1 MGKVGYFFMK
11 IKSLLIIVL
20 ACFVIIPSVA
30 FACIADVEM
39 NKLAMKN
46 YKHTAQSMVENQ
58 TYNISE
64 YFRIL
69 SASAKQIAD
78 NPDILSFDKEK
89 NPTTTDALTI
99 YSNIVSA
106 DNENVRIDRIMIVN
120 KSDYL
125 PVVSTGDLS
134 GISKDDL
141 MSNTLKSICD
151 RKDGEVTFYTPD
163 VYTTYKEGDE
173 EKKDPLF
180 PGKTGND
187 LRLVVKYKVG
197 DYYIVTFFNN
207 TALKS
212 FATSSQFANNSKLVL
227 IDPNGSIMHDSY
239 KGNTSDKKN
248 SAYLKF
254 TENAQTSSA
263 VEVDNFKG
271 TDSGVIPTISFASK
285 MPTINEGEEG
295 NWTLAIIAETD
306 KAYTL
311 SGEAMGAIV
320 GMIVFVAI
328 IFTAGAIVLVFIITK
343 PIKVIEETLV
353 KVHRGDHEA
362 RINVIA
368 NNEYG
373 QIARTF
379 NDLIDDIVVSEGR
392 YRTIIEM
399 SDNIIFEW
407 NFKSNDVFF
416 SNNFNKKFSYRAP
429 SDHFGDSFLLK
440 VKVHPEDNDRYHKD
454 LEKLSKGEEF
464 EGNEYRWKNIYG
476 DYIWIL
482 MRTATIRDRDGNIAK
497 IVGVIVDIDR
507 AKKSEKLLTERA
519 SYDSLTGL
527 YNRESIERTID
538 NEIELINVRK
548 SEVAILFIDVD
559 DFKIYNDKYSHA
571 TGDQVLKFVANTINF
586 VIKGFGTAGRY
597 GGDEFVACVRNIET
611 NEPTRVAR
619 DILSGL
625 KEGFTS
631 DNGDKLS
638 VNASI
643 GISIIKDSSMHVDEI
658 IGMAD
663 DAMYKIKKNG
673 KSNFGILNKEMVERP
688 VPAKVEEEDIIGG
701 TDSNNVGDTVTL
713 DDAANDT
720 AEQQQ

>member
-1 MGKVGYFFMK
+1 MK

-20 ACFVIIPSVA
+20 ACFVIIPSVV
-30 FACIADVEM
+30 FASVANVEM
-39 NKLAMKN
+39 NKLALKN
-46 YKHTAQSMVENQ
+46 YKQTAQSMAENQ
-58 TYNISE
+58 AYNISE
-64 YFRIL
+64 YFRII

-78 NPDILSFDKEK
+78 NPDILEFNSEK
-89 NPTTTDALTI
+89 SPTSTDALDI
-99 YSNIVSA
+99 YSKIVSS
-106 DNENVRIDRIMIVN
+106 DNENVRIDRIMIVK

-125 PVVSTGDLS
+125 PVVATDDLTGL
-134 GISKDDL
+134 SKDDIL
-141 MSNTLKSICD
+141 SNTLKSICE

-163 VYTTYKEGDE
+163 VFTTFKEGDKE
-173 EKKDPLF
+173 RNDPLF
-180 PGKTGND
+180 PGKSGAN
-187 LRLVVKYKVG
+187 LRLVVKYAVG
-197 DYYIVTFFNN
+197 DYYVVTFFNHS
-207 TALKS
+207 ALKS
-212 FATSSQFANNSKLVL
+212 FATSSQFANNSKLIL

-239 KGNTSDKKN
+239 IGNTSDNKN

-254 TENAQTSSA
+254 TDKAQVGSVA
-263 VEVDNFKG
+263 EVDNFKG
-271 TDSGVIPTISFASK
+271 TDSGVIPTIGFASK
-285 MPTINEGEEG
+285 LPAINEGEEG
-295 NWTLAIIAETD
+295 NWTLAIVAETD

-311 SGEAMGAIV
+311 SGEAMGSII
-320 GMIVFVAI
+320 GMIVFVSI
-328 IFTAGAIVLVFIITK
+328 ILVAAAVVLVFILTK

-440 VKVHPEDNDRYHKD
+440 VKVHPEDNERYHKD

-482 MRTATIRDRDGNIAK
+482 LRTATIRDRDGNIAK

-548 SEVAILFIDVD
+548 SEFAILFIDVD

-597 GGDEFVACVRNIET
+597 GGDEFVACIRNVET
-611 NEPTRVAR
+611 NDPTRVAR

-673 KSNFGILNKEMVERP
+673 KSNFGILNKETVAKSA
-688 VPAKVEEEDIIGG
+688 PAEVEEEDIIGG
-701 TDSNNVGDTVTL
+701 AEETTAPTE
-713 DDAANDT
+713 DAPVQ
-720 AEQQQ
+720 E

>member
-1 MGKVGYFFMK
+1 MK

-20 ACFVIIPSVA
+20 ACFVIIPSVV
-30 FACIADVEM
+30 FASVANVEM
-39 NKLAMKN
+39 NKLALKN
-46 YKHTAQSMVENQ
+46 YKQTAQSMTENQ

-64 YFRIL
+64 YFRII

-78 NPDILSFDKEK
+78 NPDILEFNSEK
-89 NPTTTDALTI
+89 NPTSTDALDI
-99 YSNIVSA
+99 YSAIASS
-106 DNENVRIDRIMIVN
+106 DNDNVRIDRIMIVN

-134 GISKDDL
+134 GISKDDTL
-141 MSNTLKSICD
+141 SNTLKSICSK
-151 RKDGEVTFYTPD
+151 KDGEVTFYTSD
-163 VYTTYKEGDE
+163 VYTSFKDGDKEH
-173 EKKDPLF
+173 KDPL
-180 PGKTGND
+180 PARNGD
-187 LRLVVKYKVG
+187 SLRLVVKYAVG
-197 DYYIVTFFNN
+197 DYYVVTFFNN
-207 TALKS
+207 TALNS
-212 FATSSQFANNSKLVL
+212 FATSSQFANNSKLIL
-227 IDPNGSIMHDSY
+227 IDPNGSIMHGDY
-239 KGNTSDKKN
+239 MGNTSDAKN
-248 SAYLKF
+248 KAYLKF
-254 TENAQTSSA
+254 TENAQVGSV

-271 TDSGVIPTISFASK
+271 TDNGTIPTIGFASK
-285 MPTINEGEEG
+285 MATINEGEEG

-311 SGEAMGAIV
+311 SGEAMGSII
-320 GMIVFVAI
+320 GIIVFVS
-328 IFTAGAIVLVFIITK
+328 IVLIAAAVVLIFIITK

-407 NFKSNDVFF
+407 NFKTNDVIF

-440 VKVHPEDNDRYHKD
+440 VKVHPEDNERYHKD

-464 EGNEYRWKNIYG
+464 AGNEYRWKNIYG

-548 SEVAILFIDVD
+548 SEFAILFIDVD

-571 TGDQVLKFVANTINF
+571 TGDQVLKFVANAINF

-597 GGDEFVACVRNIET
+597 GGDEFVACVRNVET
-611 NEPTRVAR
+611 NDPTRVAR

-673 KSNFGILNKEMVERP
+673 KSNFGILNKETVAK
-688 VPAKVEEEDIIGG
+688 PASAEVEEEDIIG
-701 TDSNNVGDTVTL
+701 
-713 DDAANDT
+713 T
-720 AEQQQ
+720 AEETNAPADDTKSDASVQE

>member
-1 MGKVGYFFMK
+1 MK
-11 IKSLLIIVL
+11 
-20 ACFVIIPSVA
+20 
-30 FACIADVEM
+30 
-39 NKLAMKN
+39 
-46 YKHTAQSMVENQ
+46 
-58 TYNISE
+58 
-64 YFRIL
+64 
-69 SASAKQIAD
+69 
-78 NPDILSFDKEK
+78 
-89 NPTTTDALTI
+89 
-99 YSNIVSA
+99 
-106 DNENVRIDRIMIVN
+106 
-120 KSDYL
+120 
-125 PVVSTGDLS
+125 
-134 GISKDDL
+134 
-141 MSNTLKSICD
+141 
-151 RKDGEVTFYTPD
+151 
-163 VYTTYKEGDE
+163 
-173 EKKDPLF
+173 
-180 PGKTGND
+180 
-187 LRLVVKYKVG
+187 
-197 DYYIVTFFNN
+197 
-207 TALKS
+207 
-212 FATSSQFANNSKLVL
+212 
-227 IDPNGSIMHDSY
+227 
-239 KGNTSDKKN
+239 
-248 SAYLKF
+248 
-254 TENAQTSSA
+254 
-263 VEVDNFKG
+263 
-271 TDSGVIPTISFASK
+271 
-285 MPTINEGEEG
+285 
-295 NWTLAIIAETD
+295 
-306 KAYTL
+306 
-311 SGEAMGAIV
+311 
-320 GMIVFVAI
+320 
-328 IFTAGAIVLVFIITK
+328 
-343 PIKVIEETLV
+343 
-353 KVHRGDHEA
+353 
-362 RINVIA
+362 
-368 NNEYG
+368 
-373 QIARTF
+373 
-379 NDLIDDIVVSEGR
+379 
-392 YRTIIEM
+392 
-399 SDNIIFEW
+399 
-407 NFKSNDVFF
+407 
-416 SNNFNKKFSYRAP
+416 
-429 SDHFGDSFLLK
+429 
-440 VKVHPEDNDRYHKD
+440 
-454 LEKLSKGEEF
+454 F

-688 VPAKVEEEDIIGG
+688 VPDKVEEEDVIG
-701 TDSNNVGDTVTL
+701 DSDNNNIGDAVTP
-713 DDAANDT
+713 DTADDT

>member
-1 MGKVGYFFMK
+1 MK

-20 ACFVIIPSVA
+20 ACFVIIPSVV
-30 FACIADVEM
+30 FASVANVEM
-39 NKLAMKN
+39 NKLALKN
-46 YKHTAQSMVENQ
+46 YKQTAQSMADNQ

-64 YFRIL
+64 YFRII

-78 NPDILSFDKEK
+78 NPDILEFNSEK
-89 NPTTTDALTI
+89 NPTSTDALDI
-99 YSNIVSA
+99 YSMITSS
-106 DNENVRIDRIMIVN
+106 DNENVRIDRIMIVK

-125 PVVSTGDLS
+125 PVVATDDLS
-134 GISKDDL
+134 GLSKDEIL
-141 MSNTLKSICD
+141 SNTLKNICD

-163 VYTTYKEGDE
+163 VYTTFKEGDKE
-173 EKKDPLF
+173 RNDPIF
-180 PGKTGND
+180 PGKSGTN
-187 LRLVVKYKVG
+187 LRLVVKYAVG
-197 DYYIVTFFNN
+197 DYYVVTFFNN
-207 TALKS
+207 SALKS
-212 FATSSQFANNSKLVL
+212 FATSSQFANNSKLIL

-239 KGNTSDKKN
+239 IGNTSDNKN

-254 TENAQTSSA
+254 TDKAQVNSVT
-263 VEVDNFKG
+263 EVDNFKG
-271 TDSGVIPTISFASK
+271 TDNGVIPTIGFTAK
-285 MPTINEGEEG
+285 LPAINEGEEG
-295 NWTLAIIAETD
+295 NWTLAIVAETD

-311 SGEAMGAIV
+311 SGEAMGSII
-320 GMIVFVAI
+320 GMIVFVSI
-328 IFTAGAIVLVFIITK
+328 ILVAAAVVLVFIITK

-407 NFKSNDVFF
+407 NFKSNEVFF

-548 SEVAILFIDVD
+548 SEFAILFIDVD

-597 GGDEFVACVRNIET
+597 GGDEFVACVRNVET
-611 NEPTRVAR
+611 NDPTRVAR

-631 DNGDKLS
+631 DNGDKLT

-643 GISIIKDSSMHVDEI
+643 GISIIKDSSLHVDEI

-673 KSNFGILNKEMVERP
+673 KSNFGILNKETIARP
-688 VPAKVEEEDIIGG
+688 APAEVEEEDVIG
-701 TDSNNVGDTVTL
+701 TAEDTTTPA
-713 DDAANDT
+713 DDAQND
-720 AEQQQ
+720 APVQE

>member
-1 MGKVGYFFMK
+1 MK

-20 ACFVIIPSVA
+20 ACFVIIPSVV
-30 FACIADVEM
+30 FASVANFEM
-39 NKLAMKN
+39 NDLALKN
-46 YKHTAQSMVENQ
+46 YKQTAQSMADNQ
-58 TYNISE
+58 AYNISE
-64 YFRIL
+64 YFRII

-78 NPDILSFDKEK
+78 NPDILEFNNEK
-89 NPTTTDALTI
+89 NPTSTDALDI
-99 YSNIVSA
+99 YSKITSS
-106 DNENVRIDRIMIVN
+106 DNENVRIDRIMIVK

-125 PVVSTGDLS
+125 PIVANDDLS
-134 GISKDDL
+134 GLSKDEIL
-141 MSNTLKSICD
+141 SGTLKNICN

-163 VYTTYKEGDE
+163 VYTTFKEGDKE
-173 EKKDPLF
+173 RNDPIF
-180 PGKTGND
+180 PGKTGTN
-187 LRLVVKYKVG
+187 LRLVVKYAVG
-197 DYYIVTFFNN
+197 DYYVVTFFNSS
-207 TALKS
+207 ALKS
-212 FATSSQFANNSKLVL
+212 FATSSQFANNSKLIL

-239 KGNTSDKKN
+239 IGNTSDSKN

-254 TENAQTSSA
+254 TDKAQIGSVA
-263 VEVDNFKG
+263 EVDNFKG
-271 TDSGVIPTISFASK
+271 TDNGVIPTIGFTSK
-285 MPTINEGEEG
+285 LPAINEGEEG
-295 NWTLAIIAETD
+295 NWTLAIVAETD

-311 SGEAMGAIV
+311 SGEAMGSII
-320 GMIVFVAI
+320 GMIVFVSIVLIA
-328 IFTAGAIVLVFIITK
+328 AAIVLVFVITK

-407 NFKSNDVFF
+407 NFKTNDVIF

-464 EGNEYRWKNIYG
+464 AGNEYRWKNIYG

-548 SEVAILFIDVD
+548 SEFAILFIDVD

-597 GGDEFVACVRNIET
+597 GGDEFVACVRNVET
-611 NEPTRVAR
+611 NDPTRVAR

-631 DNGDKLS
+631 DNGDKLT

-643 GISIIKDSSMHVDEI
+643 GISIIKDSSLHVDEI

-673 KSNFGILNKEMVERP
+673 KSNFGILNRETAAKP
-688 VPAKVEEEDIIGG
+688 VPAEVEEEDVIGG
-701 TDSNNVGDTVTL
+701 AEEAQP
-713 DDAANDT
+713 DAPVQ
-720 AEQQQ
+720 E

>member
-1 MGKVGYFFMK
+1 MK

-20 ACFVIIPSVA
+20 ACFVIIPSVV
-30 FACIADVEM
+30 FASVANVEM
-39 NKLAMKN
+39 NKLALKN
-46 YKHTAQSMVENQ
+46 YKQTAQSMADNQ

-64 YFRIL
+64 YFRII

-78 NPDILSFDKEK
+78 NPDILEFNSEK
-89 NPTTTDALTI
+89 NPTSTDALDI
-99 YSNIVSA
+99 YSMITSS
-106 DNENVRIDRIMIVN
+106 DNENVRIDRIMIVK

-125 PVVSTGDLS
+125 PVVATDDLS
-134 GISKDDL
+134 GLSKDEIL
-141 MSNTLKSICD
+141 SNTLKSICD

-163 VYTTYKEGDE
+163 VYTTFKEGDKE
-173 EKKDPLF
+173 RNDPIF
-180 PGKTGND
+180 PGKSGTN
-187 LRLVVKYKVG
+187 LRLVVKYAVG
-197 DYYIVTFFNN
+197 DYYVVTFFNN
-207 TALKS
+207 SALKS
-212 FATSSQFANNSKLVL
+212 FATSSQFANNSKLIL

-239 KGNTSDKKN
+239 IGNTSDNKN

-254 TENAQTSSA
+254 TDKAQVNSVT
-263 VEVDNFKG
+263 EVDNFKG
-271 TDSGVIPTISFASK
+271 TDNGVIPTIGFTAK
-285 MPTINEGEEG
+285 LPAINEGEEG
-295 NWTLAIIAETD
+295 NWTLAIVAETD

-311 SGEAMGAIV
+311 SGEAMGSII
-320 GMIVFVAI
+320 GMIVFVSI
-328 IFTAGAIVLVFIITK
+328 ILVAAAVVLVFIITK

-548 SEVAILFIDVD
+548 SEFAILFIDVD

-597 GGDEFVACVRNIET
+597 GGDEFVACVRNVET
-611 NEPTRVAR
+611 NDPTRVAR

-631 DNGDKLS
+631 DNGDKLT

-643 GISIIKDSSMHVDEI
+643 GISIIKDSSLHVDEI

-673 KSNFGILNKEMVERP
+673 KSNFGILNKETIARP
-688 VPAKVEEEDIIGG
+688 APAEVEEEDVIS
-701 TDSNNVGDTVTL
+701 TAEDTTAPA
-713 DDAANDT
+713 DDAQND
-720 AEQQQ
+720 APVQE

>member
-1 MGKVGYFFMK
+1 MK

-20 ACFVIIPSVA
+20 ACFVIIPSVV
-30 FACIADVEM
+30 FASVANVEM
-39 NKLAMKN
+39 NKLALKN
-46 YKHTAQSMVENQ
+46 YKQTAQSMTENQ

-64 YFRIL
+64 YFRII

-78 NPDILSFDKEK
+78 NPDILEFNSEK
-89 NPTTTDALTI
+89 NPTSTDALDI
-99 YSNIVSA
+99 YSAIASS

-134 GISKDDL
+134 GISKDDTL
-141 MSNTLKSICD
+141 SNTLKSICS
-151 RKDGEVTFYTPD
+151 KNDGEVTFYTSD
-163 VYTTYKEGDE
+163 VYTTFKDGDKEH
-173 EKKDPLF
+173 KDPL
-180 PGKTGND
+180 PAKSND
-187 LRLVVKYKVG
+187 SLRLVVKYAVG
-197 DYYIVTFFNN
+197 DYYVVTFFND
-207 TALKS
+207 TALRS
-212 FATSSQFANNSKLVL
+212 FATSSQFANNSKLIL
-227 IDPNGSIMHDSY
+227 IDPNGSILHGSY
-239 KGNTSDKKN
+239 MGNTSDAKN

-254 TENAQTSSA
+254 TENAQVGSV

-271 TDSGVIPTISFASK
+271 TENGAIPTIGFTSK
-285 MPTINEGEEG
+285 MATINEGEDG

-311 SGEAMGAIV
+311 SGEAMGSII
-320 GMIVFVAI
+320 GIIVFVSIVLVA
-328 IFTAGAIVLVFIITK
+328 AAVVLVFIITK

-407 NFKSNDVFF
+407 NFKTNDVIF

-440 VKVHPEDNDRYHKD
+440 VKVHPEDNERYHKD

-464 EGNEYRWKNIYG
+464 AGNEYRWKNIYG

-482 MRTATIRDRDGNIAK
+482 MRTAAIRDRDGNIAK

-548 SEVAILFIDVD
+548 SEFAILFIDVD

-597 GGDEFVACVRNIET
+597 GGDEFVACVRNVET
-611 NEPTRVAR
+611 NDPTRVAR

-631 DNGDKLS
+631 DNGDKLT

-673 KSNFGILNKEMVERP
+673 KSNFGILNKETVAKP
-688 VPAKVEEEDIIGG
+688 VPAEVEEEDVIG
-701 TDSNNVGDTVTL
+701 
-713 DDAANDT
+713 T
-720 AEQQQ
+720 AEETTASAEEDTQSDAPVQE

>member
-1 MGKVGYFFMK
+1 MK

-20 ACFVIIPSVA
+20 ACFVIIPSVV
-30 FACIADVEM
+30 FASVANFEM
-39 NKLAMKN
+39 NDLALKN
-46 YKHTAQSMVENQ
+46 YKQTAQSMADNQ
-58 TYNISE
+58 AYNISE
-64 YFRIL
+64 YFRII

-78 NPDILSFDKEK
+78 NPDILEFNNEK
-89 NPTTTDALTI
+89 NPTSTDALDV
-99 YSNIVSA
+99 YSKITSS
-106 DNENVRIDRIMIVN
+106 DNENVRIDRIMIVK

-125 PVVSTGDLS
+125 PIVATDDLS
-134 GISKDDL
+134 GLSKDEIL
-141 MSNTLKSICD
+141 SGTLKNICN

-163 VYTTYKEGDE
+163 VYTTFKEGDKE
-173 EKKDPLF
+173 RNDPIF
-180 PGKTGND
+180 PGKTGTN
-187 LRLVVKYKVG
+187 LRLVVKYAVG
-197 DYYIVTFFNN
+197 DYYVVTFFNSS
-207 TALKS
+207 ALKS
-212 FATSSQFANNSKLVL
+212 FATSSQFANNSKLIL

-239 KGNTSDKKN
+239 IGNTSDSKN

-254 TENAQTSSA
+254 TDKAQIGSVA
-263 VEVDNFKG
+263 EVDNFKG
-271 TDSGVIPTISFASK
+271 TDSGVIPTIGFTSK
-285 MPTINEGEEG
+285 LPAINEGEEG
-295 NWTLAIIAETD
+295 NWTLAIVAETD

-311 SGEAMGAIV
+311 SGEAMGSII
-320 GMIVFVAI
+320 GMIVFVSIVLIA
-328 IFTAGAIVLVFIITK
+328 AAIVLVFVITK

-407 NFKSNDVFF
+407 NFKTNDVFF

-454 LEKLSKGEEF
+454 LERLSKGEEF
-464 EGNEYRWKNIYG
+464 AGNEYRWKNIYG

-548 SEVAILFIDVD
+548 SEFAILFIDVD

-597 GGDEFVACVRNIET
+597 GGDEFVACVRNVET
-611 NEPTRVAR
+611 NDPTRVAR

-631 DNGDKLS
+631 DNGDKLT

-643 GISIIKDSSMHVDEI
+643 GISIIKDSSLHVDEI

-673 KSNFGILNKEMVERP
+673 KSNFGILNRETAAKP
-688 VPAKVEEEDIIGG
+688 VPAEVEEEDVIGG
-701 TDSNNVGDTVTL
+701 AEEAQP
-713 DDAANDT
+713 DAPVQ
-720 AEQQQ
+720 E

>member
-1 MGKVGYFFMK
+1 MK

-46 YKHTAQSMVENQ
+46 YKQTAQSMAENQ

-64 YFRIL
+64 YFRII

-89 NPTTTDALTI
+89 NPTTTDALSI
-99 YSNIVSA
+99 YSNIASA
-106 DNENVRIDRIMIVN
+106 DNENVRIERIMIVN

-163 VYTTYKEGDE
+163 VYTTYKEGDQ

-180 PGKTGND
+180 PGKAGNVI
-187 LRLVVKYKVG
+187 RLVVKYKVG
-197 DYYIVTFFNN
+197 DYYIVTFFNSK
-207 TALKS
+207 ALDS
-212 FATSSQFANNSKLVL
+212 FATSSQFANNSKLIL
-227 IDPNGSIMHDSY
+227 IDPNGSIMHGDY
-239 KGNTSDKKN
+239 LGNTSEKDY
-248 SAYLKF
+248 SAYLKL
-254 TENAQTSSA
+254 TEAAQTGSV

-271 TDSGVIPTISFASK
+271 TDSGVIPKIGFTSK
-285 MPTINEGEEG
+285 MPNINEGEEG
-295 NWTLAIIAETD
+295 NWTLAIIVETD

-311 SGEAMGAIV
+311 SGEAMGSIV
-320 GMIVFVAI
+320 GMIVLVAI

-476 DYIWIL
+476 DYIWVL
-482 MRTATIRDRDGNIAK
+482 LRTATIRDRDGNIAK

-597 GGDEFVACVRNIET
+597 GGDEFVACVRNIEI

-663 DAMYKIKKNG
+663 DAMYKIKKSG
-673 KSNFGILNKEMVERP
+673 KSNFGILNKEMVDRP
-688 VPAKVEEEDIIGG
+688 VPAKVEEEDVIGG
-701 TDSNNVGDTVTL
+701 SDNNNVGDTVTL

>member
-1 MGKVGYFFMK
+1 MK

-20 ACFVIIPSVA
+20 ACFVIIPSVV
-30 FACIADVEM
+30 FASVANVEM
-39 NKLAMKN
+39 NKLALKN
-46 YKHTAQSMVENQ
+46 YKQTAQSMTENQ

-64 YFRIL
+64 YFRII

-78 NPDILSFDKEK
+78 NPDILEFNSEK
-89 NPTTTDALTI
+89 NPTSTDALDI
-99 YSNIVSA
+99 YSAIASS

-134 GISKDDL
+134 GISKDDTL
-141 MSNTLKSICD
+141 SNTLKSICS
-151 RKDGEVTFYTPD
+151 KNDGEVTFYTSD
-163 VYTTYKEGDE
+163 VYTTFKDGDKEH
-173 EKKDPLF
+173 KDPL
-180 PGKTGND
+180 PAKSND
-187 LRLVVKYKVG
+187 SLRLVVKYAVG
-197 DYYIVTFFNN
+197 DYYVVTFFND
-207 TALKS
+207 TALRS
-212 FATSSQFANNSKLVL
+212 FATSSQFANNSKLIL
-227 IDPNGSIMHDSY
+227 IDPNGSILHGSY
-239 KGNTSDKKN
+239 MGNTSDAKN

-254 TENAQTSSA
+254 TENAQVGSV

-271 TDSGVIPTISFASK
+271 TENGAIPTIGFTSK
-285 MPTINEGEEG
+285 MATINEGEDG

-311 SGEAMGAIV
+311 SGEAMGSII
-320 GMIVFVAI
+320 GIIVFVSIVLVA
-328 IFTAGAIVLVFIITK
+328 AAVVLVFIITK

-407 NFKSNDVFF
+407 NFKTNDVIF

-440 VKVHPEDNDRYHKD
+440 VKVHPEDNERYHKD

-464 EGNEYRWKNIYG
+464 AGNEYRWKNIYG

-548 SEVAILFIDVD
+548 SEFAILFIDVD

-597 GGDEFVACVRNIET
+597 GGDEFVACVRNVET
-611 NEPTRVAR
+611 NDPTRVAR

-631 DNGDKLS
+631 DNGDKLT

-673 KSNFGILNKEMVERP
+673 KSNFGILNKETVAKP
-688 VPAKVEEEDIIGG
+688 VPAEVEEEDVIG
-701 TDSNNVGDTVTL
+701 
-713 DDAANDT
+713 T
-720 AEQQQ
+720 AEETNAPAEEDTQSDAPVQE

>member
-1 MGKVGYFFMK
+1 MK

-20 ACFVIIPSVA
+20 ACFVIIPSVV
-30 FACIADVEM
+30 FASVANVEM
-39 NKLAMKN
+39 NKLALKN
-46 YKHTAQSMVENQ
+46 YKQTAQSMADNQ

-64 YFRIL
+64 YFRII

-78 NPDILSFDKEK
+78 NPDILEFNSEK
-89 NPTTTDALTI
+89 NPTSTDALDI
-99 YSNIVSA
+99 YSMITSS
-106 DNENVRIDRIMIVN
+106 DNENVRIDRIMIVK

-125 PVVSTGDLS
+125 PVVATDDLS
-134 GISKDDL
+134 GLSKDEIL
-141 MSNTLKSICD
+141 SNTLKSICD

-163 VYTTYKEGDE
+163 VYTTFKEGDKE
-173 EKKDPLF
+173 RNDPIF
-180 PGKTGND
+180 PGKSGTN
-187 LRLVVKYKVG
+187 LRLVVKYAVG
-197 DYYIVTFFNN
+197 DYYVVTFFNN
-207 TALKS
+207 SALKS
-212 FATSSQFANNSKLVL
+212 FATSSQFANNSKLIL

-239 KGNTSDKKN
+239 IGNTSDNKN

-254 TENAQTSSA
+254 TDKAQVNSVT
-263 VEVDNFKG
+263 EVDNFKG
-271 TDSGVIPTISFASK
+271 TDNGVIPTIGFTAK
-285 MPTINEGEEG
+285 LPAINEGEEG
-295 NWTLAIIAETD
+295 NWTLAIVAETD

-311 SGEAMGAIV
+311 SGEAMGSIIGV
-320 GMIVFVAI
+320 IVFVSI
-328 IFTAGAIVLVFIITK
+328 ILVAAAVVLVFIITK
-343 PIKVIEETLV
+343 PIKVIKETLV

-548 SEVAILFIDVD
+548 SEFAILFIDVD

-597 GGDEFVACVRNIET
+597 GGDEFVACVRNVET
-611 NEPTRVAR
+611 NDPTRVAR

-631 DNGDKLS
+631 DNGDKLT

-643 GISIIKDSSMHVDEI
+643 GISIIKDSSLHVDEI

-673 KSNFGILNKEMVERP
+673 KSNFGILNKETIARP
-688 VPAKVEEEDIIGG
+688 APAEVEEEDVIG
-701 TDSNNVGDTVTL
+701 TAEDTTTPA
-713 DDAANDT
+713 DDAQND
-720 AEQQQ
+720 APVQE

>member
-1 MGKVGYFFMK
+1 MK

-20 ACFVIIPSVA
+20 ACFVIIPSVV
-30 FACIADVEM
+30 FASVANVEM
-39 NKLAMKN
+39 NKLALKN
-46 YKHTAQSMVENQ
+46 YKQTAQSMADNQ

-64 YFRIL
+64 YFRII

-78 NPDILSFDKEK
+78 NPDILEFNSEK
-89 NPTTTDALTI
+89 NPTSTDALDI
-99 YSNIVSA
+99 YSMITSS
-106 DNENVRIDRIMIVN
+106 DNENVRIDRIMIVK

-125 PVVSTGDLS
+125 PVVATDDLS
-134 GISKDDL
+134 GLSKDEIL
-141 MSNTLKSICD
+141 SNTLKSICD

-163 VYTTYKEGDE
+163 VYTTFKEGDKE
-173 EKKDPLF
+173 RNDPIF
-180 PGKTGND
+180 PGKSGTN
-187 LRLVVKYKVG
+187 LRLVVKYAVG
-197 DYYIVTFFNN
+197 DYYVVTFFNN
-207 TALKS
+207 SALKS
-212 FATSSQFANNSKLVL
+212 FATSSQFANNSKLIL

-239 KGNTSDKKN
+239 IGNTSDNKN

-254 TENAQTSSA
+254 TDKAQVNSVT
-263 VEVDNFKG
+263 EVDNFKG
-271 TDSGVIPTISFASK
+271 TDNGVIPTIGFTAK
-285 MPTINEGEEG
+285 LPAINEGEEG
-295 NWTLAIIAETD
+295 NWTLAIVAETD

-311 SGEAMGAIV
+311 SGEAMGSII
-320 GMIVFVAI
+320 GMIVFVSI
-328 IFTAGAIVLVFIITK
+328 ILVAAAVVLVFIITK

-548 SEVAILFIDVD
+548 SEFAILFIDVD

-597 GGDEFVACVRNIET
+597 GGDEFVACVRNVET
-611 NEPTRVAR
+611 NDPTRVAR

-631 DNGDKLS
+631 DNGDKLT

-643 GISIIKDSSMHVDEI
+643 GISIIKDSSLHVDEI

-673 KSNFGILNKEMVERP
+673 KSNFGILNKETIARP
-688 VPAKVEEEDIIGG
+688 APAEVEEEDVIG
-701 TDSNNVGDTVTL
+701 TAEDTTAPA
-713 DDAANDT
+713 DDAQND
-720 AEQQQ
+720 APVQE

>member
-1 MGKVGYFFMK
+1 MK

-20 ACFVIIPSVA
+20 ACFVIIPSVV
-30 FACIADVEM
+30 FASVANVEM
-39 NKLAMKN
+39 NKLALKN
-46 YKHTAQSMVENQ
+46 YKQTAQSMADNQ
-58 TYNISE
+58 AYNISE
-64 YFRIL
+64 YFRII

-78 NPDILSFDKEK
+78 NPDILEFNNEK
-89 NPTTTDALTI
+89 NPTSTDALDI
-99 YSNIVSA
+99 YSMITSS
-106 DNENVRIDRIMIVN
+106 DNENVRIDRIMIVS

-125 PVVSTGDLS
+125 PVVATDDLS
-134 GISKDDL
+134 GLSKDEIL
-141 MSNTLKSICD
+141 SGTLKNICN

-163 VYTTYKEGDE
+163 VYTTFKEGDKE
-173 EKKDPLF
+173 RNDPVF
-180 PGKTGND
+180 PGKTGTN
-187 LRLVVKYKVG
+187 LRLVVKYAVG
-197 DYYIVTFFNN
+197 DYYVVTFFNSS
-207 TALKS
+207 ALKS
-212 FATSSQFANNSKLVL
+212 FATSSQFANNSKLIL

-239 KGNTSDKKN
+239 IGNTSDSKN

-254 TENAQTSSA
+254 TDKAQIGSVA
-263 VEVDNFKG
+263 EVDNFKG
-271 TDSGVIPTISFASK
+271 TDNGVIPTIGFTSK
-285 MPTINEGEEG
+285 LPAINEGEEG
-295 NWTLAIIAETD
+295 NWTLAIVAETD

-311 SGEAMGAIV
+311 SGEAMGSII
-320 GMIVFVAI
+320 GMIVFVSI
-328 IFTAGAIVLVFIITK
+328 ILIAAAIVLVFIITK

-407 NFKSNDVFF
+407 NFKTNDVIF

-464 EGNEYRWKNIYG
+464 AGNEYRWKNIYG

-482 MRTATIRDRDGNIAK
+482 LRTATIRDRDGNIAK

-548 SEVAILFIDVD
+548 SEFAILFIDVD
-559 DFKIYNDKYSHA
+559 DFKVYNDKYSHA

-597 GGDEFVACVRNIET
+597 GGDEFVACVRNVET
-611 NEPTRVAR
+611 NDPTRVAR

-631 DNGDKLS
+631 DNGDKLT

-643 GISIIKDSSMHVDEI
+643 GISIIKDSSLHVDEI

-673 KSNFGILNKEMVERP
+673 KSNFGILNRETAAKP
-688 VPAKVEEEDIIGG
+688 VPAEVEEEDVIGG
-701 TDSNNVGDTVTL
+701 AEEAQP
-713 DDAANDT
+713 DAPVQ
-720 AEQQQ
+720 E

>member
-1 MGKVGYFFMK
+1 MK

-20 ACFVIIPSVA
+20 ACFVIIPSVV
-30 FACIADVEM
+30 FASVANFEM
-39 NKLAMKN
+39 NDLALKN
-46 YKHTAQSMVENQ
+46 YKQTAQSMADNQ
-58 TYNISE
+58 AYNISE
-64 YFRIL
+64 YFRII

-78 NPDILSFDKEK
+78 NPDILEFNNEK
-89 NPTTTDALTI
+89 NPTSTDALDI
-99 YSNIVSA
+99 YSKITSS
-106 DNENVRIDRIMIVN
+106 DNENVRIDRIMIVK

-125 PVVSTGDLS
+125 PIVANDDLS
-134 GISKDDL
+134 GLSKDEIL
-141 MSNTLKSICD
+141 SGTLKNICN

-163 VYTTYKEGDE
+163 VYTTFKEGDKE
-173 EKKDPLF
+173 RNDPIF
-180 PGKTGND
+180 PGKTGTN
-187 LRLVVKYKVG
+187 LRLVVKYAVG
-197 DYYIVTFFNN
+197 DYYVVTFFNSS
-207 TALKS
+207 ALKS
-212 FATSSQFANNSKLVL
+212 FATSSQFANNSKLIL

-239 KGNTSDKKN
+239 IGNTSDSKN

-254 TENAQTSSA
+254 TDKAQIGSVA
-263 VEVDNFKG
+263 EVDNFKG
-271 TDSGVIPTISFASK
+271 TDNGVIPTIGFTSK
-285 MPTINEGEEG
+285 LPAINEGEEG
-295 NWTLAIIAETD
+295 NWTLAIVAETD

-311 SGEAMGAIV
+311 SGEAMGSII
-320 GMIVFVAI
+320 GMIVFVSIVLIA
-328 IFTAGAIVLVFIITK
+328 AAIVLVFVITK

-407 NFKSNDVFF
+407 NFKTNDVIF

-454 LEKLSKGEEF
+454 LERLSKGEEF
-464 EGNEYRWKNIYG
+464 AGNEYRWKNIYG

-548 SEVAILFIDVD
+548 SEFAILFIDVD

-597 GGDEFVACVRNIET
+597 GGDEFVACVRNVET
-611 NEPTRVAR
+611 NDPTRVAR

-631 DNGDKLS
+631 DNGDKLT

-643 GISIIKDSSMHVDEI
+643 GISIIKDSSLHVDEI

-673 KSNFGILNKEMVERP
+673 KSNFGILNRETAAKP
-688 VPAKVEEEDIIGG
+688 VPAEVEEEDVIGG
-701 TDSNNVGDTVTL
+701 VEETTAPTE
-713 DDAANDT
+713 DAPVQ
-720 AEQQQ
+720 E

>member
-1 MGKVGYFFMK
+1 MK

-20 ACFVIIPSVA
+20 ACFVIIPSVV
-30 FACIADVEM
+30 FASVANVEM
-39 NKLAMKN
+39 NKLALKN
-46 YKHTAQSMVENQ
+46 YKQTAQSMTENQ

-64 YFRIL
+64 YFRII

-78 NPDILSFDKEK
+78 NPDILEFNSEK
-89 NPTTTDALTI
+89 NPTSTDALDI
-99 YSNIVSA
+99 YSTIASSG
-106 DNENVRIDRIMIVN
+106 NENVRIDRIMIVN

-134 GISKDDL
+134 GISKDDTL
-141 MSNTLKSICD
+141 SNTLKSICSK
-151 RKDGEVTFYTPD
+151 KDGEVTFYTSD
-163 VYTTYKEGDE
+163 VYTTFKDGDKEH
-173 EKKDPLF
+173 KDPL
-180 PGKTGND
+180 PAKSSNES
-187 LRLVVKYKVG
+187 LRLVVKYAVG
-197 DYYIVTFFNN
+197 DYYVVTFFNN

-212 FATSSQFANNSKLVL
+212 FATSSQFANNSKLIL
-227 IDPNGSIMHDSY
+227 IDPNGSILHDNY
-239 KGNTSDKKN
+239 MGNISEDRNKE
-248 SAYLKF
+248 YLKI
-254 TENAQTSSA
+254 TDNAKVGTVS
-263 VEVDNFKG
+263 EVSGFIG
-271 TDSGVIPTISFASK
+271 RTDGSIKEIVYTAK
-285 MPTINEGEEG
+285 MPAINEGEEG
-295 NWTLAIIAETD
+295 NWTLAVMAEESR
-306 KAYTL
+306 AYTL
-311 SGEAMGAIV
+311 SGEAIGSIIGV
-320 GMIVFVAI
+320 IVFVSIVFIA
-328 IFTAGAIVLVFIITK
+328 AAIVLVFIITK

-407 NFKSNDVFF
+407 NFKTNDVIF

-440 VKVHPEDNDRYHKD
+440 VKVHPEDNERYHKD

-464 EGNEYRWKNIYG
+464 AGNEYRWKNIYG

-548 SEVAILFIDVD
+548 SEFAILFIDVD

-597 GGDEFVACVRNIET
+597 GGDEFVACVRNVET
-611 NEPTRVAR
+611 NDPTRVAR

-631 DNGDKLS
+631 DNGDKLT

-673 KSNFGILNKEMVERP
+673 KSNFGILNKETIAK
-688 VPAKVEEEDIIGG
+688 PAPAEVEEEDVIG
-701 TDSNNVGDTVTL
+701 
-713 DDAANDT
+713 T
-720 AEQQQ
+720 AEETTAPAEEDTQSDAPAQE

>member
-1 MGKVGYFFMK
+1 MTIVRKGYEYTVKDVGKVGYFFMK
-11 IKSLLIIVL
+11 IKSLLITVL

-46 YKHTAQSMVENQ
+46 YKQTAQSMVENQ

-64 YFRIL
+64 YFRII

-78 NPDILSFDKEK
+78 NPDILSFDKEN
-89 NPTTTDALTI
+89 NPTTTDALSI
-99 YSNIVSA
+99 YSNIASA
-106 DNENVRIDRIMIVN
+106 DNPNVRIDRIMIVN
-120 KSDYL
+120 KSDFR
-125 PVVSTGDLS
+125 PVVGTNEDFNDLTR
-134 GISKDDL
+134 DDVL
-141 MSNTLKSICD
+141 YGTLKNICA

-163 VYTTYKEGDE
+163 VYTNFNEGDK
-173 EKKDPLF
+173 EKNDPLF
-180 PGKTGND
+180 PGKTANG
-187 LRLVVKYKVG
+187 LRLVVKYSVG

-239 KGNTSDKKN
+239 IGNTSDKKN

-254 TENAQTSSA
+254 TEAAQTGSA

-271 TDSGVIPTISFASK
+271 TDSGVIPTISFTSK

-320 GMIVFVAI
+320 GMIVLVAI

-440 VKVHPEDNDRYHKD
+440 AKLHEEDAERYKQD
-454 LEKLSKGEEF
+454 LEALGRGEEF
-464 EGNEYRWKNIYG
+464 KHNEYRMKNIYG
-476 DYIWIL
+476 DYIWVLI
-482 MRTATIRDRDGNIAK
+482 RTATLRDKEGNPLK
-497 IVGVIVDIDR
+497 IVGVILDIDR
-507 AKKSEKLLTERA
+507 AKKSEQQLTTRASFDALTE
-519 SYDSLTGL
+519 L
-527 YNRESIERTID
+527 YNRETIESQID
-538 NEIELINVRK
+538 NEITLSEARK
-548 SEVAILFIDVD
+548 SEMAVLFIDVD
-559 DFKIYNDKYSHA
+559 DFKHYNDQYSHA
-571 TGDQVLKFVANTINF
+571 TGDQVLKFVART
-586 VIKGFGTAGRY
+586 IKGTVNEFGFAGRY
-597 GGDEFVACVRNIET
+597 GGDEFIACIRNAEI
-611 NEPTRVAR
+611 NDPTRAAQ
-619 DILSGL
+619 DIISKLE
-625 KEGFTS
+625 EGFECDGVHLTV
-631 DNGDKLS
+631 S
-638 VNASI
+638 VSI
-643 GISIIKDSSMHVDEI
+643 GISMIKDDYNTRVEYI
-658 IGMAD
+658 IGKAD
-663 DAMYKIKKNG
+663 DAMYSVKKNG
-673 KSNFGILNKEMVERP
+673 KSNYAFI
-688 VPAKVEEEDIIGG
+688 
-701 TDSNNVGDTVTL
+701 
-713 DDAANDT
+713 
-720 AEQQQ
+720 

>member
-1 MGKVGYFFMK
+1 MK

-20 ACFVIIPSVA
+20 ACFVIIPSVV
-30 FACIADVEM
+30 FASVANVEM
-39 NKLAMKN
+39 NKLALKN
-46 YKHTAQSMVENQ
+46 YKQTAQSMADNQ

-64 YFRIL
+64 YFRII

-78 NPDILSFDKEK
+78 NPDILEFNSEK
-89 NPTTTDALTI
+89 NPTSTDALDI
-99 YSNIVSA
+99 YSMITSS
-106 DNENVRIDRIMIVN
+106 DNENVRIDRIMIVK

-125 PVVSTGDLS
+125 PVVATDDLS
-134 GISKDDL
+134 GLSKDEIL
-141 MSNTLKSICD
+141 SNTLKSICD

-163 VYTTYKEGDE
+163 VYTTFKEGDKE
-173 EKKDPLF
+173 RNDPIF
-180 PGKTGND
+180 PGKSGTN
-187 LRLVVKYKVG
+187 LRLVVKYAVG
-197 DYYIVTFFNN
+197 DYYVVTFFNN
-207 TALKS
+207 SALKS
-212 FATSSQFANNSKLVL
+212 FATSSQFANNSKLIL

-239 KGNTSDKKN
+239 IGNTSDNKN

-254 TENAQTSSA
+254 TDKAQVNSVT
-263 VEVDNFKG
+263 EVDNFKG
-271 TDSGVIPTISFASK
+271 TDNGVIPTIGFTAK
-285 MPTINEGEEG
+285 LPAINEGEEG
-295 NWTLAIIAETD
+295 NWTLAIVAETD

-311 SGEAMGAIV
+311 SGEAMGSII
-320 GMIVFVAI
+320 GMIVFVSI
-328 IFTAGAIVLVFIITK
+328 ILVAAAVVLVFIITK

-548 SEVAILFIDVD
+548 SEFAILFIDVD

-597 GGDEFVACVRNIET
+597 GGDEFVACVRNVET
-611 NEPTRVAR
+611 NDPTRVAR

-631 DNGDKLS
+631 DNGDKLT

-643 GISIIKDSSMHVDEI
+643 GISIIKDSSLHVDEI

-673 KSNFGILNKEMVERP
+673 KSNFGILNKETIARP
-688 VPAKVEEEDIIGG
+688 APAEVEEEDVIG
-701 TDSNNVGDTVTL
+701 TAEDTTTPA
-713 DDAANDT
+713 DDAQND
-720 AEQQQ
+720 APVQE

>member
-1 MGKVGYFFMK
+1 MK

-20 ACFVIIPSVA
+20 ACFVIIPSVV
-30 FACIADVEM
+30 FASVANVEM
-39 NKLAMKN
+39 NKLALKN
-46 YKHTAQSMVENQ
+46 YKQTAQSMTENQ

-64 YFRIL
+64 YFRII

-78 NPDILSFDKEK
+78 NPDILEFNSEK
-89 NPTTTDALTI
+89 NPTSTDALDI
-99 YSNIVSA
+99 YSAIASS

-134 GISKDDL
+134 GISKDDTL
-141 MSNTLKSICD
+141 SNTLKSICSK
-151 RKDGEVTFYTPD
+151 KDGEVTFYTSD
-163 VYTTYKEGDE
+163 VYTTFKDGDKEH
-173 EKKDPLF
+173 KDPL
-180 PGKTGND
+180 PAKSND
-187 LRLVVKYKVG
+187 SLRLVVKYAVG
-197 DYYIVTFFNN
+197 DYYVVTFFND
-207 TALKS
+207 TALRS
-212 FATSSQFANNSKLVL
+212 FATSSQFANNSKLIL
-227 IDPNGSIMHDSY
+227 IDPNGSILHGSY
-239 KGNTSDKKN
+239 MGNTSDAKN

-254 TENAQTSSA
+254 TENAQVGSV

-271 TDSGVIPTISFASK
+271 TENGAIPTIGFTSK
-285 MPTINEGEEG
+285 MATINEGEDG

-311 SGEAMGAIV
+311 SGEAMGSII
-320 GMIVFVAI
+320 GIIVFVSIVLVA
-328 IFTAGAIVLVFIITK
+328 AAVVLVFIITK

-407 NFKSNDVFF
+407 NFKTNDVIF

-440 VKVHPEDNDRYHKD
+440 VKVHPEDNERYHKD

-464 EGNEYRWKNIYG
+464 AGNEYRWKNIYG

-548 SEVAILFIDVD
+548 SEFAILFIDVD

-571 TGDQVLKFVANTINF
+571 TGDQVLKFVANTINY

-597 GGDEFVACVRNIET
+597 GGDEFVACVRNVET
-611 NEPTRVAR
+611 NDPTRVAR

-631 DNGDKLS
+631 DNGDKLT

-673 KSNFGILNKEMVERP
+673 KSNFGILNKETVAKP
-688 VPAKVEEEDIIGG
+688 VPAEVEEEDVIG
-701 TDSNNVGDTVTL
+701 
-713 DDAANDT
+713 T
-720 AEQQQ
+720 AEETTASAEEDTQSDAPVQE

>member
-1 MGKVGYFFMK
+1 MK

-20 ACFVIIPSVA
+20 ACFVIIPSVV
-30 FACIADVEM
+30 FASVANVEM
-39 NKLAMKN
+39 NKLALKN
-46 YKHTAQSMVENQ
+46 YKQTAQSMTENQ

-64 YFRIL
+64 YFRII

-78 NPDILSFDKEK
+78 NPDILEFNSEK
-89 NPTTTDALTI
+89 NPTSTDALDI
-99 YSNIVSA
+99 YSAIASS
-106 DNENVRIDRIMIVN
+106 DNDNVRIDRIMIVN

-134 GISKDDL
+134 GISKDDTL
-141 MSNTLKSICD
+141 SNTLKSICSK
-151 RKDGEVTFYTPD
+151 KDGEVTFYTSD
-163 VYTTYKEGDE
+163 VYTSFKDGDKEH
-173 EKKDPLF
+173 KDPL
-180 PGKTGND
+180 PARNGD
-187 LRLVVKYKVG
+187 SLRLVVKYAVG
-197 DYYIVTFFNN
+197 DYYVVTFFNN
-207 TALKS
+207 TALNS
-212 FATSSQFANNSKLVL
+212 FATSSQFANNSKLIL
-227 IDPNGSIMHDSY
+227 IDPNGSIMHGDY
-239 KGNTSDKKN
+239 MGNTSDANNK
-248 SAYLKF
+248 AYLKF
-254 TENAQTSSA
+254 TENAQVGSV
-263 VEVDNFKG
+263 VEVDNFMG
-271 TDSGVIPTISFASK
+271 TDNGTIPTIGFASK
-285 MPTINEGEEG
+285 MATINEGEES

-311 SGEAMGAIV
+311 SGEAMGSII
-320 GMIVFVAI
+320 GIIVFVS
-328 IFTAGAIVLVFIITK
+328 IVLIAAAVVLIFIITK

-399 SDNIIFEW
+399 SDNIIFDW
-407 NFKSNDVFF
+407 NFKTNDVIF

-440 VKVHPEDNDRYHKD
+440 VKVHPEDNERYHKD

-464 EGNEYRWKNIYG
+464 AGNEYRWKNIYG

-548 SEVAILFIDVD
+548 SEFAILFIDVD

-597 GGDEFVACVRNIET
+597 GGDEFVACVRNVET
-611 NEPTRVAR
+611 NDPTRVAR

-673 KSNFGILNKEMVERP
+673 KSNFGILNKETVAK
-688 VPAKVEEEDIIGG
+688 PASAEVEEEDIIG
-701 TDSNNVGDTVTL
+701 
-713 DDAANDT
+713 T
-720 AEQQQ
+720 AEETNAPADDTKSDASVQE

>member
-1 MGKVGYFFMK
+1 MTIVRKGYEYTVKDVGKVGYFFMK
-11 IKSLLIIVL
+11 IKSLLITVL

-46 YKHTAQSMVENQ
+46 YKQTAQSMVENQ

-64 YFRIL
+64 YFRII

-78 NPDILSFDKEK
+78 NPDILSFDKEN
-89 NPTTTDALTI
+89 NPTTTDALSI
-99 YSNIVSA
+99 YSNIASA
-106 DNENVRIDRIMIVN
+106 DNPNVRIDRIMIVN
-120 KSDYL
+120 KSDFR
-125 PVVSTGDLS
+125 PVVGTNEDFNDLTR
-134 GISKDDL
+134 DDVL
-141 MSNTLKSICD
+141 YGTLKNICA

-163 VYTTYKEGDE
+163 VYTNFNEGDK
-173 EKKDPLF
+173 EKNDPLF
-180 PGKTGND
+180 PGKTANG
-187 LRLVVKYKVG
+187 LRLVVKYSVG

-227 IDPNGSIMHDSY
+227 IDPNG
-239 KGNTSDKKN
+239 
-248 SAYLKF
+248 
-254 TENAQTSSA
+254 
-263 VEVDNFKG
+263 
-271 TDSGVIPTISFASK
+271 VIPTISFTSK

-320 GMIVFVAI
+320 GMIVLVAI

-643 GISIIKDSSMHVDEI
+643 GISIVKDSSMHVDEI

-688 VPAKVEEEDIIGG
+688 VPDKVDEEDVIGG
-701 TDSNNVGDTVTL
+701 SDNNNIGDAVTP
-713 DDAANDT
+713 DTANDT

>member
-1 MGKVGYFFMK
+1 MK

-20 ACFVIIPSVA
+20 ACFVIIPSVV
-30 FACIADVEM
+30 FASVANFEM
-39 NKLAMKN
+39 NDLALKN
-46 YKHTAQSMVENQ
+46 YKQTAQSMADNQ
-58 TYNISE
+58 AYNISE
-64 YFRIL
+64 YFRII

-78 NPDILSFDKEK
+78 NPDILEFNNEK
-89 NPTTTDALTI
+89 NPTSTDALDI
-99 YSNIVSA
+99 YSKITSS
-106 DNENVRIDRIMIVN
+106 DNENVRIDRIMIVK

-125 PVVSTGDLS
+125 PIVANDDLS
-134 GISKDDL
+134 GLSKDEIL
-141 MSNTLKSICD
+141 SGTLKNICN

-163 VYTTYKEGDE
+163 VYTTFKEGDKE
-173 EKKDPLF
+173 RNDPIF
-180 PGKTGND
+180 PGKTGTN
-187 LRLVVKYKVG
+187 LRLVVKYAVG
-197 DYYIVTFFNN
+197 DYYVVTFFNSS
-207 TALKS
+207 ALKS
-212 FATSSQFANNSKLVL
+212 FATSSQFANNSKLIL

-239 KGNTSDKKN
+239 IGNTSDSKN

-254 TENAQTSSA
+254 TDKAQIGSVA
-263 VEVDNFKG
+263 EVDNFKG
-271 TDSGVIPTISFASK
+271 TDNGVIPTIGFTSK
-285 MPTINEGEEG
+285 LPAINEGEEG
-295 NWTLAIIAETD
+295 NWTLAIVAETD

-311 SGEAMGAIV
+311 SGEAMGSII
-320 GMIVFVAI
+320 GMIVFVSIVLIA
-328 IFTAGAIVLVFIITK
+328 AAIVLVFVITK

-407 NFKSNDVFF
+407 NFKTNDVIF

-464 EGNEYRWKNIYG
+464 AGNEYRWKNIYG

-548 SEVAILFIDVD
+548 SEFAILFIDVD

-597 GGDEFVACVRNIET
+597 GGDEFVACIRNVET
-611 NEPTRVAR
+611 NDPTRVAR

-631 DNGDKLS
+631 DNGDKLT

-643 GISIIKDSSMHVDEI
+643 GISIIKDSSLHVDEI

-673 KSNFGILNKEMVERP
+673 KSNFGILNRETAAKP
-688 VPAKVEEEDIIGG
+688 VPAEVEEEDVIGG
-701 TDSNNVGDTVTL
+701 AEEAQP
-713 DDAANDT
+713 DAPVQ
-720 AEQQQ
+720 E

>member
-1 MGKVGYFFMK
+1 MK

-46 YKHTAQSMVENQ
+46 YKQTAQSMAENQ

-64 YFRIL
+64 YFRII

-89 NPTTTDALTI
+89 NPTTTDALSI
-99 YSNIVSA
+99 YSNIASA
-106 DNENVRIDRIMIVN
+106 DNENVRIERIMIVN

-163 VYTTYKEGDE
+163 VYTTYKEGDQ

-180 PGKTGND
+180 PGKAGNVI
-187 LRLVVKYKVG
+187 RLVVKYKVG
-197 DYYIVTFFNN
+197 DYYIVTFFNSK
-207 TALKS
+207 ALDS
-212 FATSSQFANNSKLVL
+212 FATSSQFANNSKLIL
-227 IDPNGSIMHDSY
+227 IDPNGSIMHGDY
-239 KGNTSDKKN
+239 LGNTSDTKKK
-248 SAYLKF
+248 AYLDL
-254 TENAQTSSA
+254 TEKAQTGSV
-263 VEVDNFKG
+263 VEIDNFNG
-271 TDSGVIPTISFASK
+271 TDSGVVPTISFTSK
-285 MPTINEGEEG
+285 LPTINEGEEG

-311 SGEAMGAIV
+311 SGEAMGSIV
-320 GMIVFVAI
+320 GMIVLVAI
-328 IFTAGAIVLVFIITK
+328 VFTAGAIVLVFIITK

-476 DYIWIL
+476 DYIWVL
-482 MRTATIRDRDGNIAK
+482 LRTATIRDRDGNIAK

-688 VPAKVEEEDIIGG
+688 VPAKVEEEDVIGG
-701 TDSNNVGDTVTL
+701 SDNNNAGDTVTL

>member
-1 MGKVGYFFMK
+1 MK

-20 ACFVIIPSVA
+20 ACFVIIPSVV
-30 FACIADVEM
+30 FASVANVEM
-39 NKLAMKN
+39 NKLALKN
-46 YKHTAQSMVENQ
+46 YKQTAQSMADNQ
-58 TYNISE
+58 AYNISE
-64 YFRIL
+64 YFRII

-78 NPDILSFDKEK
+78 NPDILEFNNEK
-89 NPTTTDALTI
+89 NPTSTDALDI
-99 YSNIVSA
+99 YSKITSS
-106 DNENVRIDRIMIVN
+106 DNENVRIDRIMIVK

-125 PVVSTGDLS
+125 PIVATDDLS
-134 GISKDDL
+134 GLSKDEIL
-141 MSNTLKSICD
+141 SGTLKNICN

-163 VYTTYKEGDE
+163 VYTTFKEGDKE
-173 EKKDPLF
+173 RNDPIF
-180 PGKTGND
+180 PGKTGTN
-187 LRLVVKYKVG
+187 LRLVVKYAVG
-197 DYYIVTFFNN
+197 DYYVVTFLNSS
-207 TALKS
+207 ALKS
-212 FATSSQFANNSKLVL
+212 FATSSQFANNSKLIL

-239 KGNTSDKKN
+239 IGNTSDSKN

-254 TENAQTSSA
+254 TDKAQIGSVA
-263 VEVDNFKG
+263 EVDNFKG
-271 TDSGVIPTISFASK
+271 TDNGVIPTIGFTSK
-285 MPTINEGEEG
+285 LPAINEGEEG
-295 NWTLAIIAETD
+295 NWTLAIVAETD

-311 SGEAMGAIV
+311 SGEAMGSII
-320 GMIVFVAI
+320 GMIVFVSIVLIA
-328 IFTAGAIVLVFIITK
+328 AAIVLVFVITK

-407 NFKSNDVFF
+407 NFKTNDVIF

-454 LEKLSKGEEF
+454 LERLSKGEEF
-464 EGNEYRWKNIYG
+464 AGNEYRWKNIYG

-548 SEVAILFIDVD
+548 SEFAILFIDVD

-597 GGDEFVACVRNIET
+597 GGDEFVACIRNVET
-611 NEPTRVAR
+611 NDPTRVAR

-643 GISIIKDSSMHVDEI
+643 GISIIKDSSLHVDEI

-673 KSNFGILNKEMVERP
+673 KSNFGILNRETAAKP
-688 VPAKVEEEDIIGG
+688 VPAEVEEEDVIGG
-701 TDSNNVGDTVTL
+701 VEETTAPTE
-713 DDAANDT
+713 DAPVQ
-720 AEQQQ
+720 E